1 MASSMHDV
9 ESRPIA
15 NQVGRHGRGRRPD
28 SSVSG
33 NASPRRTDVQGLRAV
48 AVILVVLFHA
58 GIHVPGGFTGVDIFF
73 TISGFVITRTL
84 VAELRENRRVDLPRF
99 YERRVRRLVP
109 ALALMV
115 TFVLAAAVLLSPPE
129 YQRVTAGTGVSAMLF
144 SSNIY
149 LYHQE
154 AGYFALSAIGNP
166 LLHTWTLGVEEQ
178 FYLVFPLLLFV
189 LWRILRSEHRYGRA
203 LTMTTVALVTVGSFA
218 LSLWLSYGHS
228 VPVVQNPTSLAFY
241 GSPTRAWEFGLG
253 SLLALGELSL
263 SRLPRRVAE
272 LLGAAGLAAI
282 VVGAFEI
289 TSLTIFPGVAALL
302 PTLGAA
308 AVIIAGTSARGV
320 VSRTLGVAPATWVG
334 DRSYGWY
341 LWHWA
346 LIVFAVGLWPGT
358 GWAAPIAA
366 AISLLVAAVSFRYV
380 ENPVRFSH
388 RWRGKNLVAGGLVCV
403 AIPAV
408 AGVGL
413 VAASHALDR
422 LPAIHSA
429 NLAAAL
435 HEDTRLG
442 CESLVPFG
450 RPHAHPCLW
459 PVPHSRGLVVLIG
472 DSQAGQFTE
481 AVVAAGNRAG
491 YNVAVATNAGC
502 PFVMLQIYNGYRTER
517 DCLFFDEKSLLA
529 LVKRKPNLVITA
541 DRTDEYLAYQRLVR
555 VRQAAQTKPATP
567 SQKEQLWTTGLGI
580 VLHRLN
586 SANIPVLLVHPVP
599 LSNEPPGGCS
609 VLRILLSD
617 ACARSFSRVHV
628 NAALRGAIAA
638 ENTALSKATESS
650 AIDFENVL
658 CDAKICHNV
667 VNDVYMYRDYD
678 HLSVDSASLLTGR
691 FYRAIRLTARGSAAL
706 RGAGSK

>member
-1 MASSMHDV
+1 M
-9 ESRPIA
+9 
-15 NQVGRHGRGRRPD
+15 
-28 SSVSG
+28 
-33 NASPRRTDVQGLRAV
+33 
-48 AVILVVLFHA
+48 ILVVLFHA
-58 GIHVPGGFTGVDIFF
+58 GVHVPGGFTGVDIFF
-73 TISGFVITRTL
+73 AISGFVITRTL
-84 VAELRENRRVDLPRF
+84 LAELRENRRVDLPRF
-99 YERRVRRLVP
+99 YARRVRRLVP

-115 TFVLAAAVLLSPPE
+115 TFVLAAAVLLSPLD
-129 YQRVTAGTGVSAMLF
+129 YQKITAGTGVSAMLF

-189 LWRILRSEHRYGRA
+189 LWRILRSAHRHGHA
-203 LTMTTVALVTVGSFA
+203 LTVATVAFVTVGSFA

-228 VPVVQNPTSLAFY
+228 VPSVQNPASLAFY

-253 SLLALGELSL
+253 SLLALCELSL
-263 SRLPRRVAE
+263 SRLPRGVAE

-289 TSLTIFPGVAALL
+289 TSFTIYPGVAALL

-308 AVIIAGTSARGV
+308 AVIIAGTSAPGV

-366 AISLLVAAVSFRYV
+366 AVSLLVAAVSFRYV

-388 RWRGKNLVAGGLVCV
+388 RWRGKKLVAGALVCV

-413 VAASHALDR
+413 VAASHALER

-429 NLAAAL
+429 KLAAAL
-435 HEDTRLG
+435 HEDTTLG
-442 CESLVPFG
+442 CDSLVPFG

-459 PVPHSRGLVVLIG
+459 PAPHSRGLVVLIG

-491 YNVAVATNAGC
+491 YDVAVATNAGC
-502 PFVMLQIYNGYRTER
+502 PFVMLRIYNGYRTEP
-517 DCLFFDEKSLLA
+517 DCLAFDEKSLSA

-541 DRTDEYLAYQRLVR
+541 DRTDGYLDLYRNPLGNGPPVSLAPVSGG
-555 VRQAAQTKPATP
+555 TGPATLI
-567 SQKEQLWTTGLGI
+567 QKEQLWTTGLGI
-580 VLHRLN
+580 VLRRLN
-586 SANIPVLLVHPVP
+586 SAGIPVLLVHPVP
-599 LSNEPPGGCS
+599 LSNEPPGGCP
-609 VLRILLSD
+609 VVRALLSD
-617 ACARSFSRVHV
+617 ACAKSFSRVHV

-638 ENTALSKATESS
+638 ENAALSQARESS
-650 AIDFENVL
+650 AIDFEDAL

-667 VNDVYMYRDYD
+667 VNNIHMYRDYE
-678 HLSVDSASLLTGR
+678 HLSVDGVSLLTGR
-691 FYRAIRLTARGSAAL
+691 FLSAIRLTARVSATS